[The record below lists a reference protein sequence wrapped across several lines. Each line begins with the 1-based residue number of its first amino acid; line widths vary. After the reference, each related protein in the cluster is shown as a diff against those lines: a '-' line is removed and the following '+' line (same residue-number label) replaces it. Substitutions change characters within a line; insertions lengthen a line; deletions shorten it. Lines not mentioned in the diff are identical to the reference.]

1 MDSPEATPAGSSRN
15 SSPEVLTPRRKVQAL
30 LAGLSDSEE
39 DVPITFKGVN
49 GPTQEPDTTDEADD
63 SSDDATRP
71 RGRVVVRLAQDVDL
85 GREYLAQQASRR
97 DDDAQDR
104 KKYDEEDM
112 AQPKRKFLLRRGP
125 SSTTPVSSDED
136 AYDTRITAVPS
147 PLSVKSAGPGGS
159 KRRIESVLD
168 PSHVSSAATI
178 DKTRFQVLVEKQR
191 KLRLEREE
199 AERVRLET
207 QRARLSELTTTAH
220 KPRGSSPADG
230 SDEDSDASVVRLAKK
245 LTKDA
250 RPMRKASRK
259 ALEEMNRETQR
270 MNRNMQLAHEARTK
284 KKFSKESLL
293 SRFAM
298 SGGNDQNTGSSKA
311 MSSDSETMRL
321 ASTPPTSPL
330 RTPNSRSNTE
340 LQTVSNGCEVVRF
353 FDAELDD
360 IPSLEQMLATRRAK
374 QGKDKIAPIQNGAQP
389 HVSRICLAKLDS
401 GSDSDLEIIAA
412 AGQKRRYAVF
422 ENLPKKKAREQPS
435 HLALRSLA
443 NMRSEKSS
451 MSGTS
456 ASEMQAALKKAAR
469 DQAKKERQAKIE
481 KLKARGIIVQTAEE
495 NERDQQEVEDLL
507 EKARQ
512 EAVEIQKREKERAK
526 QDGTFEK
533 DMLDD
538 SDSDDEDDD
547 FEEGMDVDG
556 AESGSEDEIDRKS
569 DVQGSERML
578 DDTAQESDDGSA
590 LSVDTDI
597 RSESK
602 QSGDDEL
609 EIRTPQPVRQ
619 TRRTRVVEDDDDD
632 DNEPE
637 TANEPTVP
645 ILTTAITTET
655 LQIHHRSA
663 RKIIPGLQDSASLPL
678 DLTQAFAATMAESQ
692 TQQDSM
698 DMLGDLP
705 APTLDLITKTSRSD
719 SLDLIA
725 ESPISSRTQPLN
737 VNLEMSQIRQQPDSP
752 SLTRVLTATQA
763 PFELTQDGGFSYSP
777 FSGNRFA
784 DTPNRTSWPGGD
796 TTVEAASQSPVLQRK
811 RRLQRGHQPGD
822 EDTPKPAFSI
832 MQNAAAVKKLDVFDK
847 KRSDAKQAFDEAAEE
862 SDDEY
867 AGLGGASDED
877 SDDEANEQD
886 KAMVDDD
893 TQIDAGDE
901 SRLAQ
906 LHADRE
912 RASDEAAVSKLL
924 KDITTGGLRRKRGAG
939 DEFDLS
945 DEEDD
950 AARRREAKRREFAK
964 MRRELLKDEAVGK
977 IAEDEKKQAF
987 LRSIED
993 REIVDDESLDF
1004 DQPETQEAESQAQP
1018 ELQGEH
1024 RSVAAADSDSQDIL
1038 QPASEWKI
1046 NRSLNIRRTK
1056 LPSVDK
1062 PTTLAE
1068 IRESVSFLIEEPE
1081 SQAATIDLGL
1091 SDSES
1096 EPELYVDLD
1105 RHFRSAEADER
1116 MAEDDED
1123 DLGGFIVDDV
1133 DRPERTG
1140 DEQQSGG
1147 FKIPPR
1153 PKCSERR
1160 TRNPPHGQVIDRL
1173 SLLRQSSSSC
1183 SATAGTGPHS
1193 STNKLAFSLP
1203 RQSSS
1208 TSVSAFGPS
1217 SLLRRATTNSGL
1229 GSMSTSLLD
1238 GSRNSSSRDNNT
1250 ARKERGGTA
1259 DEKEFVR
1266 KGNARSLRNAVNY
1279 QGGPSN
1285 PGAKVKNGS
1294 EIARATLSQEQMRSR
1309 LRLNAGSSAAKG
1321 RGNTTGFLGGLFR
1334 GDSWE

>member
-15 SSPEVLTPRRKVQAL
+15 SSPDVLTPRRKVQAL

-49 GPTQEPDTTDEADD
+49 GPTQQSDTADEADD

-71 RGRVVVRLAQDVDL
+71 RGRVAVRLAQDVDL
-85 GREYLAQQASRR
+85 GRDDLAQQASRR
-97 DDDAQDR
+97 DNDAQDR

-112 AQPKRKFLLRRGP
+112 AQLKRKFLLRRGP
-125 SSTTPVSSDED
+125 SSTTQISSDED
-136 AYDTRITAVPS
+136 AYDTRTTTVSS

-159 KRRIESVLD
+159 KRRIESGLD
-168 PSHVSSAATI
+168 PSHVSSAATT

-220 KPRGSSPADG
+220 APRGSSPADG

-250 RPMRKASRK
+250 RPTRKASRK

-298 SGGNDQNTGSSKA
+298 SEGNDQNTGSSKA

-330 RTPNSRSNTE
+330 RTPNSKSNTE
-340 LQTVSNGCEVVRF
+340 LQTVSNVCEVVRF

-374 QGKDKIAPIQNGAQP
+374 QGKDKIAPTQRGAQP
-389 HVSRICLAKLDS
+389 RVLRLSLAKLDS
-401 GSDSDLEIIAA
+401 GSDSDLEIVAA

-469 DQAKKERQAKIE
+469 DQAKEERQAKIE

-512 EAVEIQKREKERAK
+512 EAAEIQKREKERAK

-556 AESGSEDEIDRKS
+556 AESGSEDELDRKS

-597 RSESK
+597 RRESK

-645 ILTTAITTET
+645 ILMTAITTET
-655 LQIHHRSA
+655 LQIPHRSA
-663 RKIIPGLQDSASLPL
+663 RKIIPGLQDSGSLPL
-678 DLTQAFAATMAESQ
+678 NLTQAFAATMAESQ
-692 TQQDSM
+692 TQQDSI

-725 ESPISSRTQPLN
+725 ESPISSQTQHLN
-737 VNLEMSQIRQQPDSP
+737 VNLEMFQIRQQPDSP

-796 TTVEAASQSPVLQRK
+796 TAVEAAGQSPVLQRK

-822 EDTPKPAFSI
+822 EGTPKTAFSI
-832 MQNAAAVKKLDVFDK
+832 MQNAAAMKKLDVFDK

-893 TQIDAGDE
+893 IQIDAGDE

-924 KDITTGGLRRKRGAG
+924 KDITTGGLRRKRGVG
-939 DEFDLS
+939 GEFDLS

-1004 DQPETQEAESQAQP
+1004 DRPETQEAESQAQP
-1018 ELQGEH
+1018 ELQGEY
-1024 RSVAAADSDSQDIL
+1024 RSVAAAADSDSQDIL
-1038 QPASEWKI
+1038 QPASESKI
-1046 NRSLNIRRTK
+1046 NRSVNIRRTK
-1056 LPSVDK
+1056 LSSVDK

-1153 PKCSERR
+1153 PKYSERR
-1160 TRNPPHGQVIDRL
+1160 TRNASHGQVIDRL
-1173 SLLRQSSSSC
+1173 NLLRQSSSSC

-1238 GSRNSSSRDNNT
+1238 GNKNSSGRDNNT
-1250 ARKERGGTA
+1250 ARKERGSTA

-1279 QGGPSN
+1279 QGGNSN

-1294 EIARATLSQEQMRSR
+1294 ENARATLSQEQMR

-1321 RGNTTGFLGGLFR
+1321 RGNATGFLGGLFR